1 MPGEPSGELRRM
13 FNFGPSLVQF
23 GPAPVDLGWTA
34 ENVGRHSGRTDR
46 DWLAGRG
53 TPVPDWR
60 ALEPL
65 NPSCAASQILVL
77 SARSE
82 GPSDPPGVLARR
94 PGEVEAKTE
103 V

>member
-1 MPGEPSGELRRM
+1 MPGEASGELRRM

-34 ENVGRHSGRTDR
+34 ENVDATWDAPTVIGSLVGD
-46 DWLAGRG
+46 
-53 TPVPDWR
+53 TPVPGWR

-65 NPSCAASQILVL
+65 NPSCAAMRAQ
-77 SARSE
+77 R
-82 GPSDPPGVLARR
+82 DPQTPGVLARR
-94 PGEVEAKTE
+94 PGEVEAKAE